1 VADVLSD
8 IVTIAT
14 DTTFQGKVAAG
25 MAWKANFISTQTL
38 AMEAPTQTDKL
49 RLQLAREIMLAA
61 GDSQYKLAFSWAVA
75 ALPDI
80 ADASASDSAILS
92 AIDSL
97 WNVIAGVT
105 V

>member
-1 VADVLSD
+1 
-8 IVTIAT
+8 
-14 DTTFQGKVAAG
+14 
-25 MAWKANFISTQTL
+25 
-38 AMEAPTQTDKL
+38 
-49 RLQLAREIMLAA
+49 MLAA